1 MNQYHF
7 DITKVI
13 SWSNREE
20 AKKYLKKQGY
30 FGNSLDEL
38 DCSFMNEYVGAC
50 IDLNKISDDVIC
62 FHIGTDWNDY
72 YDAYAYGLF
81 LPKEDSEVKE

>member
-1 MNQYHF
+1 MKQYPF

-20 AKKYLKKQGY
+20 AKKYLKKKGY

-38 DCSFMNEYVGAC
+38 EGSYLDEYVEAC

-62 FHIGTDWNDY
+62 FYIGTDWNDY
-72 YDAYAYGLF
+72 YDSYAYGLF
-81 LPKEDSEVKE
+81 LPKENEE

>member
-1 MNQYHF
+1 MSRYHF

-20 AKKYLKKQGY
+20 AKKYLKKKGY

-38 DCSFMNEYVGAC
+38 EAAVFNDNFGSC
-50 IDLNKISDDVIC
+50 IDLNKISDNVIC

-72 YDAYAYGLF
+72 YQNFAYGLF
-81 LPKEDSEVKE
+81 LPKEDE